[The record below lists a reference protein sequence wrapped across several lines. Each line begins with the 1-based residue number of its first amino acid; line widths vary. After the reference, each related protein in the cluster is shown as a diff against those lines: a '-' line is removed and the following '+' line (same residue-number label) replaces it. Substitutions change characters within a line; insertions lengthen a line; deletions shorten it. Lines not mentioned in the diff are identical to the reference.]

1 MFRVRHV
8 VLDVTGAKACRRF
21 RVGRGGMVAKQHA
34 HPLGRGVDAMD
45 IDEHSGVRSVESRG
59 PEGRWFAFTS

>member
-21 RVGRGGMVAKQHA
+21 RVGCVGMVAKQHA

-45 IDEHSGVRSVESRG
+45 IGGPSGARSVELSG